1 MTNTDDWTFIATI
14 TSDVMMDDWARLAGN
29 RVAIERIY
37 RGDGASRGDGPG
49 DELEGVIE
57 SGAVNCIRG
66 MISRALAT
74 LKNRIDAQMSA
85 IYRVRLR
92 RLLTRS

>member
-1 MTNTDDWTFIATI
+1 MTNTDDRTLIATI
-14 TSDVMMDDWARLAGN
+14 TGDVMMDDWTRLARN
-29 RVAIERIY
+29 RVAIKRIH

-57 SGAVNCIRG
+57 SGAVNCICG

-74 LKNRIDAQMSA
+74 LNNRVDAQVSA
-85 IYRVRLR
+85 IYRARLR